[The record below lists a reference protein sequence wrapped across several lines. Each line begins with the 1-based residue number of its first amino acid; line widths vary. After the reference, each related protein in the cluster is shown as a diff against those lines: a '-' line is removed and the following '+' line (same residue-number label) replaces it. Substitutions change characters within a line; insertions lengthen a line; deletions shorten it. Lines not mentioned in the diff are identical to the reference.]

1 MTRIMDQCSVP
12 DPVPCKLA
20 HVSGTIPGM
29 DRATVLQLPAVGR
42 SRERITVSGDRIV
55 VEGLTLVDPG
65 LATFLRGRPE
75 ADRPALMARA
85 VRIGLVA
92 LQDAGASLDVDI
104 VRREF
109 EAMMRQAE
117 ALNDR
122 VATQV
127 DEILRANFAD
137 GDGRLPRT
145 LEAFLGDRGELRT
158 FTRDLFDG
166 ERRDSAIGR
175 MRLLLGS
182 YFDGDAS
189 RLAQLLDPTRLGSPL
204 HQFRTEVARGFEQLN
219 ERLAAI
225 EAAATARASERARS
239 AAKGADFEDLV
250 EDILA
255 HSLRGTDHAL
265 ERTADAAGDMLR
277 SRKGDFVITLD
288 PQTVAGACLRIVVE
302 CKDRAVS
309 GRAMRE
315 ELEEARRNRDAAVAL
330 VVFSAAHAPA
340 GIAPFDVRQ
349 GNVYCVVDPQAPD
362 AATLEAALRLAR
374 LLAIGTLRQAATEV
388 DAAAVRDALARIA
401 PELDALRALKTRLTT
416 IATASSAINGGLDQL
431 RDAILARIAE
441 TEAAL
446 GAGRSPSA
454 S

>member
-1 MTRIMDQCSVP
+1 ME
-12 DPVPCKLA
+12 A
-20 HVSGTIPGM
+20 
-29 DRATVLQLPAVGR
+29 ATLVQLPGTGR
-42 SRERITVSGDRIV
+42 AMERVRVSSEHIV
-55 VEGLTLVDPG
+55 IENLTIADAS
-65 LATFLRGRPE
+65 LATFMRARPE
-75 ADRPALMARA
+75 SDHAALAARA
-85 VRIGLVA
+85 IRIGLIA
-92 LQDAGASLDVDI
+92 LQDAGASLDVDL
-104 VRREF
+104 VRQEF
-109 EAMMRQAE
+109 EAMMRRAE

-122 VATQV
+122 VAAQV

-137 GDGRLPRT
+137 VEGRLPRT

-166 ERRDSAIGR
+166 ERRDSAMGR

-204 HQFRTEVARGFEQLN
+204 HQFRTEVSKGFQQLN

-225 EAAATARASERARS
+225 EAAANARASERARS

-250 EDILA
+250 EDLLA
-255 HSLRGTDHAL
+255 HSLRGTDHLL
-265 ERTADAAGDMLR
+265 ERTSDAAGDMLC

-288 PQTVAGACLRIVVE
+288 PRTVNGACLRVVVE
-302 CKDRAVS
+302 CKDRTIS

-315 ELEEARRNRDAAVAL
+315 ELDEARRNRDAAVAL
-330 VVFSAAHAPA
+330 VVFSTTHAPA

-349 GNVYCVVDPQAPD
+349 GNIYCALDPQAPE

-374 LLAIGTLRQAATEV
+374 LLAVSTVREAGTEIDATVVREALGRIG
-388 DAAAVRDALARIA
+388 

-416 IATASSAINGGLDQL
+416 IATASAAINTGLDQM
-431 RDAILARIAE
+431 RDAILARVTE

-446 GAGRSPSA
+446 GFVRADRG
-454 S
+454 

>member
-1 MTRIMDQCSVP
+1 MTIIMSASVAER
-12 DPVPCKLA
+12 VPSELA
-20 HVSGTIPGM
+20 HAGSTLLHMEAATI
-29 DRATVLQLPAVGR
+29 LQLPATGR
-42 SRERITVSGDRIV
+42 AQERVQVSGDRILI
-55 VEGLTLVDPG
+55 ESLTLVDPG
-65 LATFLRGRPE
+65 LATFMRSRPE
-75 ADRPALMARA
+75 ADRAALTARA

-92 LQDAGASLDVDI
+92 LQDAGTSLDVDV

-109 EAMMRQAE
+109 EAMVRQAE

-122 VATQV
+122 VTAQV
-127 DEILRANFAD
+127 DEILRTNFAD
-137 GDGRLPRT
+137 GEGRLPRT
-145 LEAFLGDRGELRT
+145 LEAFLGDRGQLRT

-175 MRLLLGS
+175 MRLLLGT

-204 HQFRTEVARGFEQLN
+204 HQFRTEVAKGFEQLN
-219 ERLAAI
+219 ERLTAI

-239 AAKGADFEDLV
+239 SAKGADFEDLV
-250 EDILA
+250 EDLLA
-255 HSLRGTDHAL
+255 HSLRGTDHLL

-288 PQTVAGACLRIVVE
+288 PKTVSGACLRIVVE
-302 CKDRAVS
+302 CKDRSIS

-315 ELEEARRNRDAAVAL
+315 ELDEARRNRDAAVAL

-349 GNVYCVVDPQAPD
+349 GSVYCVVDPQAPD
-362 AATLEAALRLAR
+362 AASLEAALRLAR
-374 LLAIGTLRQAATEV
+374 LLAASAVRQAGTEI
-388 DAAAVRDALARIA
+388 DAALVRDALARIG

-416 IATASSAINGGLDQL
+416 IATASSAINAGLDQL
-431 RDAILARIAE
+431 RDAVLARIAE
-441 TEAAL
+441 TEAVL
-446 GAGRSPSA
+446 GAGGGA
-454 S
+454 ATA

>member
-1 MTRIMDQCSVP
+1 ME
-12 DPVPCKLA
+12 A
-20 HVSGTIPGM
+20 
-29 DRATVLQLPAVGR
+29 ATLLQLPAAGR
-42 SRERITVSGDRIV
+42 ARERVQVSGEHIL
-55 VEGLTLVDPG
+55 VENLTIADTG
-65 LATFLRGRPE
+65 LATFMRTRPE
-75 ADRPALMARA
+75 ADHAALLARA
-85 VRIGLVA
+85 IRIGLIA
-92 LQDAGASLDVDI
+92 LQDAGASLDVDL

-117 ALNDR
+117 AMNDR
-122 VATQV
+122 VAAQV

-137 GDGRLPRT
+137 VEGRLPRT

-204 HQFRTEVARGFEQLN
+204 HQFRTEVSKGFEQLN

-225 EAAATARASERARS
+225 EAAANARASERARS
-239 AAKGADFEDLV
+239 AAKGADFEDLI
-250 EDILA
+250 EDLLA
-255 HSLRGTDHAL
+255 HSLRGTDHLL
-265 ERTADAAGDMLR
+265 ERTSDAAGDMLR

-288 PQTVAGACLRIVVE
+288 PRTVNGACLRVVVE
-302 CKDRAVS
+302 CKDRSIS

-330 VVFSAAHAPA
+330 VVFSTTHAPA

-349 GNVYCVVDPQAPD
+349 GSVFCALDPQAPEP
-362 AATLEAALRLAR
+362 ATLEAALRLAR
-374 LLAIGTLRQAATEV
+374 LLAVSTVREAATEV
-388 DAAAVRDALARIA
+388 EAAVVREALARIS
-401 PELDALRALKTRLTT
+401 PELEALRALKTRLTT
-416 IATASSAINGGLDQL
+416 IATASNAINAGLDQM
-431 RDAILARIAE
+431 RDAILARVAE
-441 TEAAL
+441 AEAAL
-446 GAGRSPSA
+446 GNVRAAGV
-454 S
+454 